1 MILVLVVLGTNGAA
15 RADESF
21 AGVTDEVNSRLV
33 KVFGAGGYRGVPS
46 YGTGIIVAPD
56 GHILT
61 VASQML
67 ESEDLRLHLP
77 NGDRY
82 HARIVAAEP
91 ELDLALLKIKEK
103 VDGLKYFNIA
113 EEIAK
118 PMPEPGT
125 GVLAF
130 SNTFN
135 IASRAEPM
143 SVQQGVIAARSKL
156 RGRRGVFEAPYDGE
170 VYFVDAIT
178 NNPGGAGGALTTR
191 DGKQL
196 LGIIGKELKNTLTE
210 TWINFALPLQARVE
224 VKTEKETRVISVA
237 DFVERGLKGQYTVV
251 IRKKEKT
258 TGKGGYHG
266 IVLVP
271 NVVERTPPYV
281 EELLPGS
288 PAAQAGL
295 RPDDLIVYVEGEQV
309 VCIKDF
315 REIMDRYPP
324 GSALK
329 VEVRRGDKLTTLNM
343 KVEEQPRKK

>member
-1 MILVLVVLGTNGAA
+1 
-15 RADESF
+15 
-21 AGVTDEVNSRLV
+21 
-33 KVFGAGGYRGVPS
+33 
-46 YGTGIIVAPD
+46 
-56 GHILT
+56 
-61 VASQML
+61 
-67 ESEDLRLHLP
+67 
-77 NGDRY
+77 
-82 HARIVAAEP
+82 
-91 ELDLALLKIKEK
+91 
-103 VDGLKYFNIA
+103 
-113 EEIAK
+113 
-118 PMPEPGT
+118 
-125 GVLAF
+125 
-130 SNTFN
+130 
-135 IASRAEPM
+135 
-143 SVQQGVIAARSKL
+143 
-156 RGRRGVFEAPYDGE
+156 
-170 VYFVDAIT
+170 
-178 NNPGGAGGALTTR
+178 
-191 DGKQL
+191 
-196 LGIIGKELKNTLTE
+196 
-210 TWINFALPLQARVE
+210 
-224 VKTEKETRVISVA
+224 VA